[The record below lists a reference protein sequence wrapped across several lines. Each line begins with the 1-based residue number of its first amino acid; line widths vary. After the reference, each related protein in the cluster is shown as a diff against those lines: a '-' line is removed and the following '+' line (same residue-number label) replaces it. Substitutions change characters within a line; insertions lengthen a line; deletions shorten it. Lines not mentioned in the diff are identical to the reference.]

1 LPASKGDLLTQGHS
15 HGGAEAI
22 APPSDTSIPSG
33 AKPLQLYRIQVAQK
47 QLVSLTHRARSL
59 VALRCG
65 VDARLPQQVHHGVRR
80 AVGVVRWVLRR
91 NRAFPRRVRRH
102 GELELGVKLYATSG
116 SIPTLPLRHVQDTKT
131 VRIHQLCVFETR
143 LLPTETEALL
153 DRLVHDRSCP
163 VRRAV
168 VSSTSAILCVSQ
180 RNSFRFFTC
189 FKVSEF
195 SKKLHEC
202 NGRLSD
208 KCFKQLKIKINT
220 ATQLILRQIL
230 LKFKRGRHFRLI
242 QLVRSFANLLEHVLE
257 QPLRRGAKTAIDF
270 PLCGEGSS
278 PSTRR
283 T

>member
-1 LPASKGDLLTQGHS
+1 M
-15 HGGAEAI
+15 
-22 APPSDTSIPSG
+22 
-33 AKPLQLYRIQVAQK
+33 
-47 QLVSLTHRARSL
+47 
-59 VALRCG
+59 
-65 VDARLPQQVHHGVRR
+65 RR

-91 NRAFPRRVRRH
+91 NCAFPRRVRRH

-202 NGRLSD
+202 NGRLSE

-242 QLVRSFANLLEHVLE
+242 QLVRSFANLLERVLE